1 MRIESLSIC
10 TPFHYRYMMTR
21 MQAANRSAA
30 VIRFYVFL
38 LLIAWQIRY
47 GITQLK
53 QFSILA

>member
-1 MRIESLSIC
+1 
-10 TPFHYRYMMTR
+10 MMTR